1 MTDEHPY
8 TGADIERV
16 TGGYVNSGVL
26 RMWVSEGRVTAG
38 PRAKSIR
45 GGPRTFDGKT
55 ILKAALMAEFRKGGL
70 SLLTAQQEAENFL
83 ETVRTL
89 KGRSDKGWRQS
100 LPMYFGIKPGTDSV
114 IQIPANRAGKSLD
127 GLMAEFGPTLL
138 VVDVVTIVE
147 SVEKALGEE
156 EAA

>member
-1 MTDEHPY
+1 MTDEYRY

-26 RMWVSEGRVTAG
+26 RMWISEGRLTAG

-45 GGPRTFDGKT
+45 GGPRTFEVKT
-55 ILKAALMAEFRKGGL
+55 ILKAALMAELRKCGL
-70 SLLTAQQEAENFL
+70 SLPTAQQEAENFL

-89 KGRSDKGWRQS
+89 KGRSDKGWQS
-100 LPMYFGIKPGTDSV
+100 VPLYFGINPGTDSV
-114 IQIPANRAGKSLD
+114 IRIPANRAGESFD

-138 VVDVVTIVE
+138 VVDVASIVE
-147 SVEKALGEE
+147 SVKKALGEE
-156 EAA
+156 AAA